1 MVQNKDTRTAL
12 LLGTEGVKNLKNAHI
27 LVAGCGAVGGF
38 ALEALARAGI
48 GKLTIVDFDTFDETN
63 LNRQLFATINTLG
76 KNKTTAV
83 KERLLLINPHLKI
96 TEKNIKISSQ
106 TMDEIFNEEYNFV
119 IDAIDSVNAKSLFIE
134 EILKRKIPFIS
145 AMGAALKTD
154 LSKIKVSSFHKTIEC
169 PLAAFV
175 RKKLRQRGVS
185 LKFPVV
191 FSSECVSDKKALAP
205 EKDIETNRRAMGS
218 LVTVTGIF
226 GLICAHEA
234 ILFLTQKE

>member
-12 LLGTEGVKNLKNAHI
+12 LLGTEGVKNLKNAHV

-48 GKLTIVDFDTFDETN
+48 GKLTIVDFDKFDETN

-106 TMDEIFNEEYNFV
+106 TMDEIFNDEYNFV

-226 GLICAHEA
+226 GLMCAHEA